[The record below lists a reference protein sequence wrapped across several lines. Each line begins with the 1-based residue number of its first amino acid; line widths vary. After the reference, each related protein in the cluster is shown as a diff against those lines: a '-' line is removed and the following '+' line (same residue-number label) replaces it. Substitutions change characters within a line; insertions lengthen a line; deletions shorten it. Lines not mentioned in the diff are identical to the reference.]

1 VDQYDTEAAELRK
14 QLTDLAT
21 ELRDKEDIP
30 ADRVTAIEEEITAK
44 SARLDNIETARHAAG
59 TEAKLVELEDR
70 LKAFS
75 RQASQAKAAAILQGA
90 QPKDREP
97 LKVGRYSDTNFLSAL
112 WESRRGDRDAQDFI
126 KAVLGTSDAT
136 GAALIPNNFVAQL
149 VPAIALANPYRS
161 VFEVVSG
168 ITGAGVD
175 IPYETTA
182 ITAAILQGAYGS
194 NKDVRDFALGTATAT
209 LYTIAQIA
217 DIGNQLL
224 RQSNGAA
231 ESMARRRLASSLGRT
246 EAQFINNGS
255 GSSQPLGFFPAL
267 AAFGQ
272 VAEFITTLNSES
284 RAAAIG
290 RGIGAMESRGI
301 LADRTQLVI
310 VMNPTD
316 FWELSTETLGTSGS
330 GGWVLDPAEG
340 AASNPPLASLWGVR
354 VIRDPTWPAA
364 QAGTAL
370 IIDRSEVQM
379 FLGDEYRI
387 DVSDSAGTRWDQN
400 ITGFRAEE
408 EFGFNA
414 EPYVRTGRVQRV
426 NGL

>member
-1 VDQYDTEAAELRK
+1 V
-14 QLTDLAT
+14 
-21 ELRDKEDIP
+21 
-30 ADRVTAIEEEITAK
+30 
-44 SARLDNIETARHAAG
+44 
-59 TEAKLVELEDR
+59 
-70 LKAFS
+70 
-75 RQASQAKAAAILQGA
+75 
-90 QPKDREP
+90 
-97 LKVGRYSDTNFLSAL
+97 
-112 WESRRGDRDAQDFI
+112 

-136 GAALIPNNFVAQL
+136 GAAVVPNNFVASL
-149 VPAIALANPYRS
+149 VPAIALANPYRG
-161 VFEVVSG
+161 VFEAVTGV
-168 ITGAGVD
+168 TGAGVD
-175 IPYETTA
+175 IPYEVTEVTSA
-182 ITAAILQGAYGS
+182 LLQGAYGS
-194 NKDVRDFALGTATAT
+194 NKDVRDFSFGVATAT
-209 LYTIAQIA
+209 LYTIAQIV

-231 ESMARRRLASSLGRT
+231 ESAARRRLGASLGRR
-246 EAQFINNGS
+246 EAEFINNGS

-272 VAEFITTLNSES
+272 VASFITTLSSES

-290 RGIGAMESRGI
+290 RGIGAMEARGI
-301 LADRTQLVI
+301 LADRSQLVI
-310 VMNPTD
+310 VMHPTD
-316 FWELSTETLGTSGS
+316 FWELSTETLGSSGS

-364 QAGTAL
+364 QIGTAL

-379 FLGDEYRI
+379 FFGDEYRI
-387 DVSDSAGTRWDQN
+387 DVSDSAGNRFDQN